1 MPSAKS
7 MRTQQRRAETK
18 QGKTHPE
25 QVEELGPPATSISDD
40 PTDEVAGM
48 ALLDAFSALDR
59 AASRGVIHRNNA
71 SRRKSRL
78 ARNLNKARSGQA

>member
-7 MRTQQRRAETK
+7 MRTQQRRAERNKARRTLSRSK
-18 QGKTHPE
+18 VSAARDAISSSPSDETADKA
-25 QVEELGPPATSISDD
+25 LG
-40 PTDEVAGM
+40 E
-48 ALLDAFSALDR
+48 AFSALDR
-59 AASRGVIHRNNA
+59 AASKGVIHRNNA

>member
-7 MRTQQRRAETK
+7 MRTQQRRAERNKARRTLSRSK
-18 QGKTHPE
+18 VSVARE
-25 QVEELGPPATSISDD
+25 AISDN
-40 PTDEVAGM
+40 PADEVTEKS
-48 ALLDAFSALDR
+48 LTDAFSALDR

>member
-7 MRTQQRRAETK
+7 MRTQQRRAERNKARRTLSRSK
-18 QGKTHPE
+18 VSVARET
-25 QVEELGPPATSISDD
+25 ISDN
-40 PTDEVAGM
+40 PGDEVAEKS
-48 ALLDAFSALDR
+48 LTDAFSALDR

>member
-7 MRTQQRRAETK
+7 MRTQQRRAERNKARRTLSRSK
-18 QGKTHPE
+18 
-25 QVEELGPPATSISDD
+25 VSAARDSIANN
-40 PTDEVAGM
+40 PTDEVAGKT
-48 ALLDAFSALDR
+48 LIDAFSALDR
-59 AASRGVIHRNNA
+59 AASKGVIHRNNA

>member
-7 MRTQQRRAETK
+7 MRTQQRRAERNK
-18 QGKTHPE
+18 
-25 QVEELGPPATSISDD
+25 ATRTQSRTRVGVARDAISDD
-40 PTDEVAGM
+40 PSDQKADK
-48 ALLDAFSALDR
+48 ALYDAFSALDR
-59 AASRGVIHRNNA
+59 AASKGVIHRNNA

>member
-7 MRTQQRRAETK
+7 MRTQQRRAERNKARRTLSRSK
-18 QGKTHPE
+18 
-25 QVEELGPPATSISDD
+25 VSAARDAIANS
-40 PTDEVAGM
+40 PTDEVAGKT
-48 ALLDAFSALDR
+48 LIDAFSALDR
-59 AASRGVIHRNNA
+59 AASKGVIHRNNA

>member
-7 MRTQQRRAETK
+7 MRTQQRRAERNRARRTLSRSK
-18 QGKTHPE
+18 VSAARDAISGSPTGDVADKAL
-25 QVEELGPPATSISDD
+25 VE
-40 PTDEVAGM
+40 
-48 ALLDAFSALDR
+48 AFSALDR
-59 AASRGVIHRNNA
+59 AASKGVIHRNNA

>member
-7 MRTQQRRAETK
+7 MRTQQRRAERNKARRTLSRSRV
-18 QGKTHPE
+18 GT
-25 QVEELGPPATSISDD
+25 ARDAISED
-40 PTDEVAGM
+40 PTDEVADK
-48 ALLDAFSALDR
+48 ALLEAFSALDR

>member
-7 MRTQQRRAETK
+7 MRTQQRRAERNKVRRTLSRSR
-18 QGKTHPE
+18 
-25 QVEELGPPATSISDD
+25 VNAARDAISDS
-40 PTDEVAGM
+40 PTDETAEKT
-48 ALLDAFSALDR
+48 LIEAFSALDR

>member
-7 MRTQQRRAETK
+7 MRTQQRRAERNKVRRTLSRSK
-18 QGKTHPE
+18 
-25 QVEELGPPATSISDD
+25 VSAARDAVSDN
-40 PTDEVAGM
+40 PTDETAEKT
-48 ALLDAFSALDR
+48 LIDAFSALDR

>member
-7 MRTQQRRAETK
+7 MRTQQRRAERNRARRTLSRSK
-18 QGKTHPE
+18 VSAARE
-25 QVEELGPPATSISDD
+25 AISEN
-40 PTDEVAGM
+40 PTDEM
-48 ALLDAFSALDR
+48 TDKSLTDAFSALDR